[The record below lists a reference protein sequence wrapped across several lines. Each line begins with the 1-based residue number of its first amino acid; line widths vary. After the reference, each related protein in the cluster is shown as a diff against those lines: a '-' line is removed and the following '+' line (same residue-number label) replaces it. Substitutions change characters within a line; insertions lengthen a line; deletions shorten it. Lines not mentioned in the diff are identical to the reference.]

1 MNRTAWIAALI
12 VVSVPLVGCVNREAQ
27 KTAKKTQEFL
37 NDKTTRVTTQ
47 TPVIKEIAEELEI
60 TGSMTSSEDS
70 PIGAQASGRV
80 VAMYVKDGDQVVSG
94 QVIAKLESTDLNAR
108 VRQAQAQLRTAQAA
122 YAAAKSDSRTGP
134 DRTSA
139 AVKSAEARLA
149 SSRSNLQK
157 LRKGDRPE
165 QRRMVAAQV
174 AAAKS
179 GLDVA
184 KKDLDRFRALYKDGA
199 VSLQDVDRQEN
210 AYRQSLAQYEQ
221 ALENQRMQQQ
231 GPREEDIRAAENDVR
246 AAEQAVADVKANKR
260 NDVQFDYRVEQ
271 AASNVQAAQ
280 EALIIAQSAVEEAVI
295 RAPFSGRVSGKPL
308 ALGTFA
314 GPGTP
319 IARIV
324 GTDGTYLEGDVPE
337 SRLSGVQEGA
347 RVEVR
352 LDALKGVVFNGTVQ
366 AINPQGS
373 ETSRLFKVRV
383 QLDGG
388 DNRVKAGM
396 FARARV
402 QTRVVPDAMVV
413 PLTAVQGAADES
425 YVMVADGD
433 KAKKVKVAVG
443 VQRGTEIQIS
453 GIDPSSEVIIDGQV
467 GLLDGAKIKVVKA

>member
-1 MNRTAWIAALI
+1 
-12 VVSVPLVGCVNREAQ
+12 
-27 KTAKKTQEFL
+27 
-37 NDKTTRVTTQ
+37 
-47 TPVIKEIAEELEI
+47 
-60 TGSMTSSEDS
+60 
-70 PIGAQASGRV
+70 
-80 VAMYVKDGDQVVSG
+80 
-94 QVIAKLESTDLNAR
+94 
-108 VRQAQAQLRTAQAA
+108 
-122 YAAAKSDSRTGP
+122 
-134 DRTSA
+134 
-139 AVKSAEARLA
+139 
-149 SSRSNLQK
+149 
-157 LRKGDRPE
+157 
-165 QRRMVAAQV
+165 MVAAQV